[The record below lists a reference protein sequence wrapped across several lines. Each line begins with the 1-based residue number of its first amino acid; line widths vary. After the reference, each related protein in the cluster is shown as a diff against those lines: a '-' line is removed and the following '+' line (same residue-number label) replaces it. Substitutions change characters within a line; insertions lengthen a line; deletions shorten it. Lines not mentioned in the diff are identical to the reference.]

1 MAAAVMLPKAVLT
14 LECVDAEVIGVVG
27 ADGGWPWK
35 KRASGGEAD
44 GFAPLT
50 DFVTR
55 SSRKAKGSLE
65 KGGVAAV
72 LGVT

>member
-1 MAAAVMLPKAVLT
+1 MAAALKLAETVLK

-44 GFAPLT
+44 GFVLLT
-50 DFVTR
+50 DFLTR
-55 SSRKAKGSLE
+55 SSRKARGSLE
-65 KGGVAAV
+65 EGGVAAE
-72 LGVT
+72 LGMT